1 MINETQWETMST
13 EEKKRQLFLN
23 QKATLDS
30 FLERGAITK
39 AQYDKSY
46 GDLKLKMGF
55 EGDAYVQEIS
65 SPETRMDMQ
74 LEYLITRKVQIGTV
88 KGSYYGVYHSLVK

>member
-1 MINETQWETMST
+1 MTNEINWQELSP
-13 EEKKRQLFLN
+13 EEKKKQLFLN
-23 QKATLDS
+23 QKATLAS

-55 EGDAYVQEIS
+55 EGDN
-65 SPETRMDMQ
+65 
-74 LEYLITRKVQIGTV
+74 
-88 KGSYYGVYHSLVK
+88 